1 MKLLPNEEQ
10 LFISKN
16 KKMILT
22 NHRVQMVESE
32 WGQSSSITIF
42 LENISSI
49 ETKFKSDIWLLILAP
64 LIVVSGFFFGSFYI
78 GELSTLAGITLGI
91 ICLGIWWAT
100 RKRLIS
106 ISSNGGSHL
115 NFAPHSM
122 DIDKI
127 NELVH
132 KILIAKQTRVD
143 QLQKV

>member
-42 LENISSI
+42 LEDISSI
-49 ETKFKSDIWLLILAP
+49 EKKFKSDIWLLILAP
-64 LIVVSGFFFGSFYI
+64 LIILSGFFLGSFYVSEI
-78 GELSTLAGITLGI
+78 ATLAGIALGFL
-91 ICLGIWWAT
+91 CLGIWWAT

-106 ISSNGGSHL
+106 ISSKSPAEMSYSTL
-115 NFAPHSM
+115 S
-122 DIDKI
+122 
-127 NELVH
+127 L
-132 KILIAKQTRVD
+132 
-143 QLQKV
+143 

>member
-22 NHRVQMVESE
+22 NHRVQLVERE

-42 LENISSI
+42 LEDISSI
-49 ETKFKSDIWLLILAP
+49 ETKFKSDVWLLILAP
-64 LIVVSGFFFGSFYI
+64 VIMLCGFFISGFYVPEIATFI
-78 GELSTLAGITLGI
+78 GIALGI

-106 ISSNGGSHL
+106 IASNGGSQL
-115 NFAPHSM
+115 NFAPNGM
-122 DIDKI
+122 NIDKI
-127 NELVH
+127 NDLVQA
-132 KILIAKQTRVD
+132 ILIAKQARVD
-143 QLQKV
+143 QLYKV

>member
-10 LFISKN
+10 LLISKN

-42 LENISSI
+42 LEDISSI
-49 ETKFKSDIWLLILAP
+49 ETKFKNDIWLLILAP
-64 LIVVSGFFFGSFYI
+64 LIILSGFFLGDFYI
-78 GELSTLAGITLGI
+78 GEIATLAGITLGVL
-91 ICLGIWWAT
+91 CLGIWWAT

-106 ISSNGGSHL
+106 ISSNGGSQL
-115 NFAPHSM
+115 NFAPRGM

-127 NELVH
+127 NDLVQA
-132 KILIAKQTRVD
+132 ILIAKQARVD
-143 QLQKV
+143 QLHKV

>member
-22 NHRVQMVESE
+22 NHRVQLVERE

-42 LENISSI
+42 LEDISSI

-64 LIVVSGFFFGSFYI
+64 LLVLGGFYVGGFVVDDIATVAGGI
-78 GELSTLAGITLGI
+78 LGLLSIAT
-91 ICLGIWWAT
+91 WWST

-106 ISSNGGSHL
+106 ISSDGGAQL
-115 NFAPHSM
+115 NFAPHGM
-122 DIDKI
+122 DTDKI
-127 NELVH
+127 NELVQAV
-132 KILIAKQTRVD
+132 LIAKKARVD
-143 QLQKV
+143 QLHKV